1 MAKETK
7 IKEDTVTVP
16 VAQGD
21 LDATSN
27 AEFYNPHG
35 VLGGHLGIGKHA
47 DTATIRVLRPLA
59 KSVTILTQD
68 GEYPMTHEYN
78 GVFVVTVPASGTKKQ
93 PTIPDYRV
101 RTEWESGAVLIEDDP
116 YRYMPTVGDMDTYLF
131 GEGRH
136 EKLWETLGA
145 HVLRYDDP
153 MGGADGTP
161 GEQVVGTAFSVWAPN
176 AHAVRVVGNFNA
188 WDGRRHAMRELGSS
202 GVWEIF
208 IPGIGAGETYKFQIL
223 NANYTW
229 EMKADPMERQHEVPP
244 NTASIV
250 TESTYKWNDDAWMQ
264 HRRTTN
270 PHDGPVSIYEVHAGS
285 WRQGLTYRDL
295 AKQLVDYV
303 KQEGFTHVEFMPL
316 AQHPFSGSWGY
327 QVTGYYAVDSRLG
340 SPDDFRYLVDQFHQA
355 GIGVIMDWV
364 PAHFPKDG
372 FGLYNFDGEAC
383 YEDPNPKRGEH
394 KEWGTMVFDFGRS
407 EVQSFLIS
415 SALYWLEQYHIDGLR
430 VDAVASM
437 LYLDYNRKQGEW
449 EPNKNGGKENLEAVA
464 FLRKL
469 NDTVLGRHP
478 HKCMIA
484 EESTAWPMVTKPASD
499 GGLGFNFKWNM
510 GWMNDMLSYMK
521 TDPLFRAGNHNKV
534 TFSFFYAFS
543 ENFVLPISHDEV
555 VHGKGSLINKMPGE
569 YEAKFA
575 NLRTFFG
582 YMMAHPGK
590 KLLFMGQEF
599 GQFTE
604 WNEEKQL
611 DWMLLDYDKHTELQN
626 YVKTL
631 NAFYKEHPAFWQID
645 YSWEGFQWIV
655 PDDSKQSVVAFLRK
669 DANGKQ
675 ILVVCN
681 FNPVLR
687 EGYALG
693 APVAGTYKEVLNS
706 DDEAFGGSGAV
717 HNKSVRTHKKPL
729 HGFEQSIT
737 ITLPPM
743 STLYFEVPTK
753 RTRKAADPAKTA
765 QTVKKTAA
773 KKTAAKTTKTA
784 KAGPAVKEEKPKKT
798 STRKAKAEAEPAPEK
813 APAKRGRKPKAEA
826 AAAPEAAPAKRGR
839 KPKAE
844 PAEAA
849 PAAAEKPARKPRA
862 QKAAKTEE

>member
-1 MAKETK
+1 MAEETK

-21 LDATSN
+21 LDAVSN

-364 PAHFPKDG
+364 PAHFPKDDFALG
-372 FGLYNFDGEAC
+372 RFDGTPL
-383 YEDPNPKRGEH
+383 YEDPDPLRGEH
-394 KEWGTMVFDFGRS
+394 PEWGTYVFNFGRR
-407 EVQSFLIS
+407 EVRNFLVAN
-415 SALYWLEQYHIDGLR
+415 ALFWLEDLHVDALR
-430 VDAVASM
+430 VDAVSSM
-437 LYLDYNRKQGEW
+437 LYLDYSR
-449 EPNKNGGKENLEAVA
+449 EPGHWRPNIYGGRENLEAID
-464 FLRKL
+464 FLKEATATAYK
-469 NDTVLGRHP
+469 NNPGV
-478 HKCMIA
+478 MVIA
-484 EESTAWPMVTKPASD
+484 EESTAWPGITDPT
-499 GGLGFNFKWNM
+499 GGLGFGLKWNM
-510 GWMNDMLSYMK
+510 GWMHDTLQYLHEEPINRK
-521 TDPLFRAGNHNKV
+521 WHHNEI
-534 TFSFFYAFS
+534 TFSMVYAYS
-543 ENFVLPISHDEV
+543 EHYVLPISHDEV
-555 VHGKGSLINKMPGE
+555 VYGKGSLYGKMPGDDWQKL
-569 YEAKFA
+569 AGVRSMFA
-575 NLRTFFG
+575 
-582 YMMAHPGK
+582 YQWAHPGK
-590 KLLFMGQEF
+590 KLSFMGNELAQWGEWDHDASIDWDCLNWQEHR
-599 GQFTE
+599 QVQTMVA
-604 WNEEKQL
+604 
-611 DWMLLDYDKHTELQN
+611 D
-626 YVKTL
+626 L
-631 NAFYKEHPAFWQID
+631 NAFYKAHPALWSQDFD
-645 YSWEGFQWIV
+645 PAGFQWLTS
-655 PDDSKQSVVAFLRK
+655 DDADHNTLSFLRIGTK
-669 DANGKQ
+669 GETLAVVVNFSGEAWSDYQVALPTGGKWTEVFTTDDAKYGGSDIHNGTFEA
-675 ILVVCN
+675 V
-681 FNPVLR
+681 
-687 EGYALG
+687 EGEYHSRPFSAKITVPALG
-693 APVAGTYKEVLNS
+693 VVFL
-706 DDEAFGGSGAV
+706 
-717 HNKSVRTHKKPL
+717 KP
-729 HGFEQSIT
+729 E
-737 ITLPPM
+737 
-743 STLYFEVPTK
+743 
-753 RTRKAADPAKTA
+753 D
-765 QTVKKTAA
+765 
-773 KKTAAKTTKTA
+773 
-784 KAGPAVKEEKPKKT
+784 
-798 STRKAKAEAEPAPEK
+798 
-813 APAKRGRKPKAEA
+813 
-826 AAAPEAAPAKRGR
+826 
-839 KPKAE
+839 
-844 PAEAA
+844 
-849 PAAAEKPARKPRA
+849 
-862 QKAAKTEE
+862 

>member
-1 MAKETK
+1 MAEETK

-188 WDGRRHAMRELGSS
+188 GDGRRHAMRELGSS

-327 QVTGYYAVDSRLG
+327 QVTGYAVDSRLG

-364 PAHFPKDG
+364 PAHFPKDAFALG
-372 FGLYNFDGEAC
+372 RFDGTPL
-383 YEDPNPKRGEH
+383 YEDPDPLRGEH
-394 KEWGTMVFDFGRS
+394 PEWGTYVFNFGRR
-407 EVQSFLIS
+407 EVRNFLVAN
-415 SALYWLEQYHIDGLR
+415 ALFWLEDLHVDALR
-430 VDAVASM
+430 VDAVSSM
-437 LYLDYNRKQGEW
+437 LYLDYSRPLAPEHLRRTREPGGHRLPQGGHRHRVQEQ
-449 EPNKNGGKENLEAVA
+449 PRRHGDRRGVHRMAGHHRPH
-464 FLRKL
+464 FRRRHRLRHEVEHGL
-469 NDTVLGRHP
+469 DARHP
-478 HKCMIA
+478 RVSARGAPQPQVAPQRDH
-484 EESTAWPMVTKPASD
+484 
-499 GGLGFNFKWNM
+499 L
-510 GWMNDMLSYMK
+510 L
-521 TDPLFRAGNHNKV
+521 
-534 TFSFFYAFS
+534 
-543 ENFVLPISHDEV
+543 
-555 VHGKGSLINKMPGE
+555 HGVRL
-569 YEAKFA
+569 
-575 NLRTFFG
+575 LRTLRI
-582 YMMAHPGK
+582 AHQPRRSRVR
-590 KLLFMGQEF
+590 Q
-599 GQFTE
+599 
-604 WNEEKQL
+604 
-611 DWMLLDYDKHTELQN
+611 
-626 YVKTL
+626 
-631 NAFYKEHPAFWQID
+631 
-645 YSWEGFQWIV
+645 GFPVRQ
-655 PDDSKQSVVAFLRK
+655 
-669 DANGKQ
+669 DA
-675 ILVVCN
+675 
-681 FNPVLR
+681 
-687 EGYALG
+687 
-693 APVAGTYKEVLNS
+693 
-706 DDEAFGGSGAV
+706 
-717 HNKSVRTHKKPL
+717 
-729 HGFEQSIT
+729 
-737 ITLPPM
+737 
-743 STLYFEVPTK
+743 
-753 RTRKAADPAKTA
+753 
-765 QTVKKTAA
+765 
-773 KKTAAKTTKTA
+773 
-784 KAGPAVKEEKPKKT
+784 
-798 STRKAKAEAEPAPEK
+798 
-813 APAKRGRKPKAEA
+813 GR
-826 AAAPEAAPAKRGR
+826 
-839 KPKAE
+839 
-844 PAEAA
+844 
-849 PAAAEKPARKPRA
+849 
-862 QKAAKTEE
+862 